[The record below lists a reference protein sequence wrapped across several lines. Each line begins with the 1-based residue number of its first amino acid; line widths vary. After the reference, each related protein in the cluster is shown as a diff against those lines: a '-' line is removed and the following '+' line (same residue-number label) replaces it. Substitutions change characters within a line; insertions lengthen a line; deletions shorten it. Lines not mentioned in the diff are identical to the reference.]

1 MSVAGIALDDLSRL
15 EEHLVRQCAAK
26 QREPDFDM
34 NDAPDGELLAAF
46 PQFAAALDWLAESVT
61 TPWREADAQ
70 ALISQARHRLVA
82 RVAIVSGTSAVAFAV
97 IQLATKLTFP
107 SVTYLALYLE
117 LMAVAAAAIAVTIG
131 VWAKIDRSWL
141 GKRHLAERLRML
153 RFRALEQLWC
163 HDPLTWRRWVEEQR
177 AQLDGVDNFA
187 RLVEWSKGG
196 DVEPLK
202 LLIGNHALD
211 IDFARALTTHYRVKR
226 LYFQASYFKR
236 RREAYER
243 QVGRWPHV
251 TLPLFLTS
259 VACVLVHFLLEFIA
273 HKLAVSG
280 RNANML
286 ENVAVWFVAL
296 AAIIPVIGSGVR
308 AWFAAF
314 EVPRSASLFEAK
326 QHAIERAAKD
336 LAKDS
341 GDIVA
346 TQHHMSSTEHFLEH
360 EHREWLRL
368 LRETEWFL

>member
-1 MSVAGIALDDLSRL
+1 
-15 EEHLVRQCAAK
+15 
-26 QREPDFDM
+26 M
-34 NDAPDGELLAAF
+34 NDAPDGEMLAAF
-46 PQFAAALDWLAESVT
+46 PEFAAALDWLAEIVT

-70 ALISQARHRLVA
+70 ALLSQARHRTVA
-82 RVAIVSGTSAVAFAV
+82 RVAIVSGTAAVAFAV

-107 SVTYLALYLE
+107 AVTFLALYLE
-117 LMAVAAAAIAVTIG
+117 LIAVAAAGIAVTIG
-131 VWAKIDRSWL
+131 LWAKVDRRWL

-153 RFRALEQLWC
+153 RFRALERLWC
-163 HDPLTWRRWVEEQR
+163 LDPDTWRRWVEDQR
-177 AQLDGVDNFA
+177 AQLDGVDNFT

-196 DVEPLK
+196 DVEPSK

-211 IDFARALTTHYRVKR
+211 VRFAQALTMHYRVKR
-226 LYFQASYFKR
+226 LQFQAGYFKR

-251 TLPLFLTS
+251 TLPLFLAS
-259 VACVLVHFLLEFIA
+259 VTCVLIHFLLETIA
-273 HKLAVSG
+273 HSGAVRES
-280 RNANML
+280 AAHVL
-286 ENVAVWFVAL
+286 ENVAVWFVAF

-336 LAKDS
+336 LARDS
-341 GDIVA
+341 GDIIA